1 MSGDLTGLCL
11 CMYYPDN
18 MICYRNIH
26 RMNNKALPEAF
37 RQYKNAI
44 QLFKLYNSDEYTY
57 DWTIL
62 NFNQT
67 FTSRQT
73 TFMAFK
79 SNKTQVGINL
89 MANRMSALNG
99 KIPFDW
105 LNQSLTSF
113 KVKCKRLFLTY

>member
-1 MSGDLTGLCL
+1 
-11 CMYYPDN
+11 MYYPDN
-18 MICYRNIH
+18 MISYRNIY
-26 RMNNKALPEAF
+26 RMNNRALSEAILL
-37 RQYKNAI
+37 YKNTI
-44 QLFKLYNSDEYTY
+44 QLFKLYNTNEFTY

-62 NFNQT
+62 NFNQI

-79 SNKTQVGINL
+79 SNNTKVGLNL
-89 MANRMSALNG
+89 LANRLSTLNG

-113 KVKCKRLFLTY
+113 KIKCKSLFLTK